1 MGLSEITTGGYPVQ
15 YDDDENGSEMILIA
29 EGHDALLGSLKDLV
43 LTELPHASVLTVRSG
58 KEAVKLSLARRLSAA
73 ILDCDLPDLSGVET
87 TRQIHTERP
96 DTSVVLIHEE
106 ESSEYRA
113 SAIEAGASGYVVKH
127 RIATELVPVLKKL
140 LPAKRQKN
148 RKKGGAIVCGSN
160 VGGAGQ

>member
-1 MGLSEITTGGYPVQ
+1 MRPSEISTGGYPVQ
-15 YDDDENGSEMILIA
+15 YDDDENGSEVILIA

-73 ILDCDLPDLSGVET
+73 ILDCDLPELSCVEA

-96 DTSVVLIHEE
+96 ETPVVVIHTEE
-106 ESSEYRA
+106 ASEYRA
-113 SAIEAGASGYVVKH
+113 SAIEAGAAGYVVKH

-140 LPAKRQKN
+140 LPITS
-148 RKKGGAIVCGSN
+148 KKDHEEGW
-160 VGGAGQ
+160 

>member
-1 MGLSEITTGGYPVQ
+1 MQ

-29 EGHDALLGSLKDLV
+29 EGHDTLLGSLKDLV

-87 TRQIHTERP
+87 TRQIRTERP

-113 SAIEAGASGYVVKH
+113 SAIEAGAAGYVVKH

-140 LPAKRQKN
+140 LLTTSRKN
-148 RKKGGAIVCGSN
+148 RGKGSDKESE
-160 VGGAGQ
+160 